1 MQHGQQRSGGDVR
14 LGQVD
19 GRQPQVGSD
28 SAGRRVLRFVQ
39 LVGLVFGVIVVEF
52 LQQLLGLIV
61 IKRQFIRFQQ
71 RIIQFLRLVVGIVL
85 LVGQQFVRIFEQRF
99 VER

>member
-1 MQHGQQRSGGDVR
+1 MRHGQQRPCGNLR
-14 LGQVD
+14 LGQMD
-19 GRQPQVGSD
+19 GRQPQVGSGA
-28 SAGRRVLRFVQ
+28 AGRGMLRFIQ
-39 LVGLVFGVIVVEF
+39 FVGLVFGVIVVEF

-85 LVGQQFVRIFEQRF
+85 VVGQQFVRIFEQRF